1 MVMMLRRAK
10 AMTTAEFIG
19 REEGFRSKA
28 YQDSEGNWT
37 IGFGRLLSTD
47 ANADPSQ
54 WPDVDRDVE
63 AERHFAPT
71 VARFRAGVRKLIS
84 SGLDSAQET
93 ALVSFAYNLGLG
105 ALQGSASCADSS
117 TSLCTANS
125 TRLEAHARW
134 TARVILEWVDWS
146 NITIGGRKQASAGL
160 VDRRRR
166 EAALFCGVSLG

>member
-47 ANADPSQ
+47 ASADPSQ

-63 AERHFAPT
+63 AEQHFAPT
-71 VARFRAGVRKLIS
+71 VARFRAGVRKLITAP
-84 SGLDSAQET
+84 LDPDAET
-93 ALVSFAYNLGLG
+93 ALVSFSYNLGLG
-105 ALQGSASCADSS
+105 ALQRSKLRRLINAELHGQFD
-117 TSLCTANS
+117 TAG
-125 TRLEAHARW
+125 AHARW

-146 NITIGGRKQASAGL
+146 NVTIMGKKTASAGL

-166 EAALFCGVSLG
+166 ECALFFGVSLG